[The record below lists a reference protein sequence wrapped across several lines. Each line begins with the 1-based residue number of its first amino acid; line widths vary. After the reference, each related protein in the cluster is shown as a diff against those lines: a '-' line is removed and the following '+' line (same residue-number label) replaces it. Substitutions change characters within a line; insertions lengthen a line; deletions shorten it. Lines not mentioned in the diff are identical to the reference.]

1 MSDNGGGN
9 ADDGAVLVP
18 RALVAGH
25 GEFAVGI
32 VSAVQQI
39 TGRGGVLVALTNRGL
54 GADEIVRTLRDAVA
68 SAGAHV
74 IFTDLPAGSWTIAAR
89 RVQRDRPDVVVVT
102 GANLPA
108 LLDFVFQTHCT
119 NDEAARHA
127 ADKGRGAMV
136 VLGSSG
142 GSAGG
147 AD

>member
-1 MSDNGGGN
+1 MSDIAGAEG
-9 ADDGAVLVP
+9 DGQALVP

-32 VSAVQQI
+32 VSAVEQI
-39 TGRGGVLVALTNRGL
+39 TGRGAVLVALTNRGL
-54 GADEIVRTLRDAVA
+54 GGDEIVRVLRDAVTA
-68 SAGAHV
+68 AGAHV

-119 NDEAARHA
+119 SDEAARHS
-127 ADKGRGAMV
+127 ADKGRGAML

-142 GSAGG
+142 GSGGG